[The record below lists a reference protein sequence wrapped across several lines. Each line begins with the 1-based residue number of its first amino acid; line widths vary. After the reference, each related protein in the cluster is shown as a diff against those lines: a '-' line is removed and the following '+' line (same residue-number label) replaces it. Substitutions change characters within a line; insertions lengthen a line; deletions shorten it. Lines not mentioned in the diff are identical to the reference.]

1 MLLYQTTSWANLP
14 MNSRFLGLTSAVTSA
29 LTNRVRTARFSWS
42 LTLSI
47 PPSTEVSS
55 SWSSSSFWSCWPYYA
70 SDLMTRSNYKLFR
83 SCGYRVVTW
92 WGSQGRTL
100 RVSVNSFLWHF
111 HTRITSSCTSIILS
125 QVGVKQGRSSPRLRR
140 SSMKCFRP
148 SFAFKI

>member
-14 MNSRFLGLTSAVTSA
+14 MNSRFLGLTSSVTST

-55 SWSSSSFWSCWPYYA
+55 SWSSSFWSCWPYYA
-70 SDLMTRSNYKLFR
+70 SDLMTRSNYRLFR
-83 SCGYRVVTW
+83 SCGYRVAT